1 MQRIVITGVTSGFG
15 QQWLYELDK
24 QPDIEFF
31 VLARNK
37 HKYQSMLKEQALNN
51 KVHFVQCDL
60 SSINSIH
67 AAADQVHQLTDHI
80 DILINNAGHW
90 SGNHF
95 TPSADGIEST
105 LAVNQIAPF
114 LLTGRLLP
122 LLANAKQARVVN
134 TASFRHKDAKLD
146 LDDIQLSQHFNAE
159 RAYCNSK
166 LYSVLFTQT
175 LAEKLSNS
183 RITVNCFDPGIVDT
197 PMLKQALPP
206 WLSPFYG
213 VLRHVVARS
222 PDKGAQTGVYLCQST
237 HITTQS
243 GLYLKD
249 KKIKTTAYAAKDPE
263 LRKWL
268 WQKSGELSG
277 FDYSFDF
284 TVAA

>member
-15 QQWLYELDK
+15 QQWLYQLDK

-31 VLARNK
+31 VLARN
-37 HKYQSMLKEQALNN
+37 QSKFQAMLKQQALRN

-60 SSINSIH
+60 SSIDSIH
-67 AAADQVHQLTDHI
+67 AAADQIHQLTDHI

-90 SGNHF
+90 SDKRF
-95 TPSADGIEST
+95 TPSVDGIEST

-122 LLANAKQARVVN
+122 LLANAQQARVIN

-146 LDDIQLSQHFNAE
+146 LDDIQLREHFNAE

-166 LYSVLFTQT
+166 LFSVLFTQT
-175 LAEKLSNS
+175 LAEKLSAS
-183 RITVNCFDPGIVDT
+183 GITVNCFDPGIVDT
-197 PMLKQALPP
+197 PMLKQALPV

-213 VLRHVVARS
+213 VLRRVVARS
-222 PDKGAQTGVYLCQST
+222 PEKGAQTGVYLCQSMQT
-237 HITTQS
+237 ATQS
-243 GLYLKD
+243 GLYFKD
-249 KKIKTTAYAAKDPE
+249 KKIKASAQAANDPE
-263 LRKWL
+263 LMQWL
-268 WQKSGELSG
+268 WQKSCELSG

-284 TVAA
+284 TTA